1 MFLDRPV
8 LTREPDTVAALML
21 TLPTLTN
28 ARSLTGLLTNSAG
41 RGTKRPRPVDVS
53 YALFEPGVRW
63 GVREV
68 PRHGAVTCPG
78 RRRMSGSPAD
88 ITRLLHAAANGDRR
102 DADALMSAIYEDLR
116 RLAVAQMRGERRDHT
131 LQPTALAHEAY
142 IKLIGQHSVDWKDR
156 SHFFSVA
163 SRLIRRI
170 LVDHAREKHAQKRG
184 GGFDRA
190 TLDDRDIAAPEHDVD
205 LLALDEA
212 LTMLAEIHPRQA
224 EIVELRY
231 FGGLTIEEI
240 AELLGVGKRSV
251 DRDWGIAKAW
261 LYCQL
266 SDDPEGDGDAA

>member
-1 MFLDRPV
+1 
-8 LTREPDTVAALML
+8 ML
-21 TLPTLTN
+21 TLSTLTN
-28 ARSLTGLLTNSAG
+28 ARSLTGFLTNTAG
-41 RGTKRPRPVDVS
+41 RGTMVPRPVDVS
-53 YALFEPGVRW
+53 YALPEADVGW
-63 GVREV
+63 GELGV
-68 PRHGAVTCPG
+68 PRVSAGTSPG
-78 RRRMSGSPAD
+78 RRRMSGSSAD
-88 ITRLLHAAANGDRR
+88 ITRLLHAAAKGDRC
-102 DADALMSAIYEDLR
+102 DTDALMAAIYEDLR
-116 RLAVAQMRGERRDHT
+116 RLAESHMRGERRDHT

-184 GGFDRA
+184 GGASRIAMEDH
-190 TLDDRDIAAPEHDVD
+190 DITAPERDVD

-231 FGGLTIEEI
+231 FGGLTIDEI

-251 DRDWGIAKAW
+251 DRDWSIAKAW

-266 SDDPEGDGDAA
+266 TAESDDEGDGHAA